1 MSGLKIDRDI
11 YPTCSLD
18 PSFKPQASSL
28 TVGEGYY
35 RIDLE
40 RIWIVMKKKKIIS
53 WSIDVK
59 WSDGSQENLIDFD
72 DTTAVCVDDYLTE
85 IENEENENRKDIK

>member
-1 MSGLKIDRDI
+1 
-11 YPTCSLD
+11 
-18 PSFKPQASSL
+18 
-28 TVGEGYY
+28 
-35 RIDLE
+35 
-40 RIWIVMKKKKIIS
+40 MKKKKIIS

-85 IENEENENRKDIK
+85 IEKEKNEETN

>member
-1 MSGLKIDRDI
+1 MHFKRSVRPQGFPR
-11 YPTCSLD
+11 LD
-18 PSFKPQASSL
+18 PSDKPQASSL
-28 TVGEGYY
+28 TAGEGYY

-85 IENEENENRKDIK
+85 IENEKNEETN

>member
-1 MSGLKIDRDI
+1 
-11 YPTCSLD
+11 
-18 PSFKPQASSL
+18 
-28 TVGEGYY
+28 
-35 RIDLE
+35 
-40 RIWIVMKKKKIIS
+40 MKKKKIIS

-85 IENEENENRKDIK
+85 LENEKNEETN